1 MSDASVIATALLTV
15 AGWSAILTTDFDRPP
30 ALVDV
35 RERASATADVPPQ
48 RTGTLRPEF
57 GSDGRLYLDATVND
71 TQVRFLLDTAA
82 THSVISRHDA
92 TRLGVS
98 IGAETRL
105 NTVGGVIVAHRGI
118 ARTMSVGD
126 SSVRAST
133 ILVVPDLANP
143 LLGMDTIRALESERI
158 EFSAGNSGGLLD
170 RLDTR

>member
-35 RERASATADVPPQ
+35 REGVSANAEVPAKRP
-48 RTGTLRPEF
+48 GTLRPEL
-57 GSDGRLYLDATVND
+57 GSDGRLYLDAVVND

-82 THSVISRHDA
+82 THSVISRYDA
-92 TRLGVS
+92 TRLGIS

-105 NTVGGVIVAHRGI
+105 NTVGGVIVAQRGL

-126 SSVRAST
+126 SSVGAST
-133 ILVVPDLANP
+133 ILVVPDLAQP

-158 EFSAGNSGGLLD
+158 EFTANESGGLLD
-170 RLDTR
+170 LT